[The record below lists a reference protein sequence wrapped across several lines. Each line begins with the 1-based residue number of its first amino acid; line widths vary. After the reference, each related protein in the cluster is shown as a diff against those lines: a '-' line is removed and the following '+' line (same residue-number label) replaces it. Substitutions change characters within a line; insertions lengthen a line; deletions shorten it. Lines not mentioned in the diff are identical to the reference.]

1 VAGTGVW
8 FLGAAAVI
16 TALLALFEASHSH
29 SQGVYLGALIYA
41 GFAAVF
47 VLALIGRA
55 FDKSGSGSGH

>member
-16 TALLALFEASHSH
+16 TALLGLFQAAHSH
-29 SQGVYLGALIYA
+29 SQGVYLAAIVYA

-47 VLALIGRA
+47 VIALIGRA
-55 FDKSGSGSGH
+55 FDRHDSGS